1 MASSKHE
8 QVRSSRPKSGSGLK
22 YNSLPDFLSKNG
34 TKTGQI
40 ISLDDLLQ
48 AILEATPKEKKMYF
62 FKPIPGVDYRS
73 PKLSRGNAGWFVFY
87 YVKDPGTGRLRR
99 IRIKLNHIKTTRE
112 RERVAREMISALG
125 ERLALGWNPLRDTVA
140 PRSGVGAFDAYEA
153 FLAAKKKEAE
163 AQSVASYR
171 SYVKVFTDWLRENGF
186 SKDRPIGCVSHE
198 TAVAFMDHLDAKEGI
213 SPRTW
218 NNYLSFLMTLHA
230 WLIDKGY
237 LGGANPFAGI
247 RRKPKRLMEKRR
259 RMLTAD
265 ELARLV
271 AWLET
276 ENPEFLAVVLLCYCC
291 FVRPKEIALLRCRD
305 LQLDRQL
312 LFVGRDIAKNDRD
325 SVRTIPD
332 AILPAL
338 RRLDLSHPDWALF
351 GKNAGDGDDFRP
363 ARDPAN
369 QRKFAAYWS
378 LRVRPALGFPD
389 EVQLYSL
396 KDTGITNMATSGVPI
411 NLVQQQADHSSVAI
425 TSIYLGQRRAKAVE
439 ELKAAD
445 ILPVNEKSPDRRGA
459 GIEISYEDHSGV
471 L

>member
-1 MASSKHE
+1 MKKAGY
-8 QVRSSRPKSGSGLK
+8 QIRSSRLNPDKTHKISGL
-22 YNSLPDFLSKNG
+22 PDKSQATGSNP
-34 TKTGQI
+34 GQI
-40 ISLDDLLQ
+40 FSLSDAVQALLDG
-48 AILEATPKEKKMYF
+48 APKEKKMF
-62 FKPIPGVDYRS
+62 LFKPLPGVDYRA
-73 PKLSRGNAGWFVFY
+73 PKLTQGNPDWVIRY
-87 YVKDPGTGRLRR
+87 YVKDPSTGKLRR
-99 IRIKLNHIKTTRE
+99 IRIKVNHIHPVRE
-112 RERVAREMISALG
+112 RVRVAREIMASLS
-125 ERLALGWNPLRDTVA
+125 ERLALGWNPLRDGAA
-140 PRSGVGAFDAYEA
+140 PKSSVSVSQAYDA
-153 FLAAKKKEAE
+153 FLTAKAKEAE

-171 SYVKVFTDWLRENGF
+171 SYIKVFSAWLKENGF
-186 SKDRPIGCVSHE
+186 AEDRPICCVSKE
-198 TAVAFMDHLDAKEGI
+198 TAVAFMDYLDSKDGI

-218 NNYLSFLMTLHA
+218 NNYLAFLLAMHA

-237 LGGANPFAGI
+237 LAGNPFAGI

-259 RMLTAD
+259 RMLTGA
-265 ELARLV
+265 ELARLI
-271 AWLET
+271 AWLQD

-312 LFVGRDIAKNDRD
+312 LFVGRDIAKNDHD

-332 AILPAL
+332 AIVPAL
-338 RRLDLSHPDWALF
+338 RRLDLSHQDWALF
-351 GKNAGDGDDFRP
+351 GKNSGDGDDFHP

-378 LRVRPALGFPD
+378 AKVRPALGFPD

-445 ILPVNEKSPDRRGA
+445 ILPGKENLPGRRGA
-459 GIEISYEDHSGV
+459 GGSQ
-471 L
+471 